1 MWVVRALLQ
10 LVTRIAVAVLIAI
23 VIAEVRALLDGGDTV
38 HTFRV
43 VLLLLGGL
51 FLLLGA
57 SGTGSAANRRL
68 GWGEVTAGRGG
79 VVFRGFQPRPRE
91 SGKPGPQPLRN
102 AREDRKPVLPA
113 SLATN
118 FLYFNQDGIK
128 RGRDAHVGK
137 IF

>member
-10 LVTRIAVAVLIAI
+10 LVSRIAVAVLVAI
-23 VIAEVRALLDGGDTV
+23 VIAEVRALLDGGDTM

-57 SGTGSAANRRL
+57 SGTGSAASRRI

-79 VVFRGFQPRPRE
+79 VVFRAFQPRPDERQLSAGAVFIG
-91 SGKPGPQPLRN
+91 SGI
-102 AREDRKPVLPA
+102 VLLVLGA
-113 SLATN
+113 V
-118 FLYFNQDGIK
+118 I
-128 RGRDAHVGK
+128 
-137 IF
+137 